1 MNGKEIKEL
10 VIPDDITNIG
20 HFAFFGCKGLA
31 SVTIGN
37 SVTSIGNEAFYG
49 CSGLT
54 SISIGNSVTS
64 IGSKSFYYC
73 AGLTSITIPD
83 SVTSIG
89 SEAFLYCTNLTSV
102 TIGKSVTNIGDD
114 AFFRCWGLTTITL
127 NSNAIVSESRSSNT
141 SIENIF
147 GDQVKKYIIGNTV
160 ESIGNEAFYGCKALT
175 SVIIGENV
183 TSIGNYAFSNC
194 SVLTSVTIGKN
205 VTSIGKWAFRDCTS
219 LTSVTIPNSV
229 TSIGGGAFSGCSS
242 LTSVTIGNNV
252 TSIGG
257 GAFEDCKGLTS
268 VHITDLGAW
277 CKIQF
282 ERFDSNPLYYA
293 HHLYMNGK
301 EIKDLIIPDGVTS
314 IGSNAFHSYSSLT
327 SIIIPSS
334 VTSIGNEAFW
344 NCTSLTSVIIPN
356 SVTSIEQEAFYCCS
370 GLTSITIPNSM
381 TSISGGAFS
390 GCSGLTSVTIPNSVT
405 SIGSSAFAY
414 CSGLTSVTI
423 PNSVTSIGEGA
434 FANCT
439 GLTSITIPNSVTSI
453 DKWAFSGCKGL
464 ASVTIPESVT
474 SIGNSAFSGCIILTT
489 VTLNSNTIVSE
500 SRSSH
505 TSVRNIF
512 GDQVKKYIIGNTV
525 ESIGN
530 YAFSNCSSLTSIT
543 IPESVTSI
551 GNSAFEYCSGLTS
564 VHITDLAA
572 WCKIQFESSAS
583 NPLFLAHHIFM
594 NGKEIQKLVIPDG
607 ITNIGQYAFY
617 GCSSLTSVTIGNS
630 VTSIGNEAFY
640 NCTNLTSVTIPN
652 SVTSIEQEA
661 FRYCSSLTS
670 VTIPNSVTSIG
681 EAAFSACT
689 GLTSVNIP
697 SSVNNIGEAAF
708 MRCTSLTSITIP
720 NSVTSIGSYTFCNC
734 SGLTSITIP
743 ESVTSIGDNAF
754 RGCSG
759 LTSVSIGSGVTNIG
773 DLAFSYCSVLWA
785 FYCHAD
791 DVPNTERTFINSPI
805 SEATLYVH
813 RNALEKYMST
823 APWSSFGTIVAMTD
837 EEHTTTDMQLDNSS
851 FDEWSIVDSSSGKDL
866 YQPWGEGKT
875 PYWDT
880 YNTFATTLSVS
891 NSTYNDEDGRRYAS
905 LQTKFL
911 AVKLV
916 AGAIFTGS
924 YLEVDGTN
932 SVISLGR
939 PFTERPTKM
948 KFDFQYHSSTIN
960 RTGGTWK
967 DAWGD
972 YVSQSMYES
981 LKGQPDSCQ
990 IYIALGDWEPVD
1002 YVDKSGGTHTCPYLI
1017 RTRPSQLHL
1026 FDPNDPHIIGY
1037 AQMTCGKDI
1046 SSWTTETM
1054 DIHYRSDKT
1063 PKYIIVYATSSKYG
1077 DFSTGGDMSEL
1088 KLDNIELLYGSIP
1101 DIDPEPVDSIPE
1113 DGGTFIEKLANGVE
1127 MEFKVISKEGKTC
1140 QVGSGTSHCIDINT
1154 TGAISIPNEVRR
1166 LSVVAIGDNAF
1177 SQCNDLSSVTL
1188 PSSVT
1193 SIGQF
1198 TFKDCKLHNIL
1209 IKCEM
1214 PPAIEENAFT
1224 NQTFYHAMLYIPTGS
1239 WDVYAYD
1246 DNWYRFINIR
1256 ETAMAEED
1264 VSEQQA
1270 YMLMDAETFAY
1281 SVYDPVND
1289 CIGTINSIGSINED
1303 NPYHSWQ
1310 MIRAGGMHFLYNLG
1324 AKKYVKRDAD
1334 ALSLTD
1340 EPEPIDIANGDNG
1353 LILAG
1358 QSGKRCVLVC
1368 NESLSFSQA
1377 AIDQVTGIDSL
1388 TPSRSKGEGEIY
1400 NLAGQLM
1407 SKPQKG
1413 ISIIGGRKV
1422 LVK

>member
-1 MNGKEIKEL
+1 MIMKKLLVLAIMALSSLSVLAYDAQIEGIYYNFSESEATVTYRDYQKISYYGSV
-10 VIPDDITNIG
+10 VIPT
-20 HFAFFGCKGLA
+20 F
-31 SVTIGN
+31 VTYN
-37 SVTSIGNEAFYG
+37 SRTYSVTSIGRDAFYG

-54 SISIGNSVTS
+54 SVTIPNSVVSIDYEAFYNCTSLTSVSIPESVTS
-64 IGSKSFYYC
+64 IGGRTFMGC
-73 AGLTSITIPD
+73 DGLTSITIPN

-89 SEAFLYCTNLTSV
+89 TA
-102 TIGKSVTNIGDD
+102 
-114 AFFRCWGLTTITL
+114 
-127 NSNAIVSESRSSNT
+127 
-141 SIENIF
+141 
-147 GDQVKKYIIGNTV
+147 
-160 ESIGNEAFYGCKALT
+160 
-175 SVIIGENV
+175 
-183 TSIGNYAFSNC
+183 AFSGC
-194 SVLTSVTIGKN
+194 S
-205 VTSIGKWAFRDCTS
+205 S

-252 TSIGG
+252 TSIGVE
-257 GAFEDCKGLTS
+257 AFDDCTGLTS
-268 VHITDLGAW
+268 VHITDLAAW

-282 ERFDSNPLYYA
+282 ERCDSNPLFYA
-293 HHLYMNGK
+293 HHLYMNGR
-301 EIKDLIIPDGVTS
+301 EIKDLIIPEGVTS

-327 SIIIPSS
+327 S
-334 VTSIGNEAFW
+334 VT
-344 NCTSLTSVIIPN
+344 IPN
-356 SVTSIEQEAFYCCS
+356 SVTSIEQEAFWNCASLTSVTIPNSVTSIEQEAFRYCS
-370 GLTSITIPNSM
+370 SLTSITIPNSM
-381 TSISGGAFS
+381 TSIGVGVFS

-414 CSGLTSVTI
+414 CSGLTSATI

-512 GDQVKKYIIGNTV
+512 GDQVKIYIIGNTI

-530 YAFSNCSSLTSIT
+530 YAFSNCSSLTSVT

-607 ITNIGQYAFY
+607 ITDIGQYAFY

-743 ESVTSIGDNAF
+743 NSVTSIEQQAF
-754 RGCSG
+754 SDCSS
-759 LTSVSIGSGVTNIG
+759 LTSVTIGNGVTSIG
-773 DLAFSYCSVLWA
+773 DLAFSRCSVLLA

-791 DVPNTERTFINSPI
+791 DVPKTARTFINSPI

-823 APWSSFGTIVAMTD
+823 APWSSFGSIVAMTD

-866 YQPWGEGKT
+866 YQPWGEGKN

-880 YNTFATTLSVS
+880 NNTFATTMSVS

-916 AGAIFTGS
+916 AGDIFTGS

-990 IYIALGDWEPVD
+990 IYIALGDWEPVN
-1002 YVDKSGGTHTCPYLI
+1002 YVDKSGGTHTIAPF
-1017 RTRPSQLHL
+1017 RPERPS
-1026 FDPNDPHIIGY
+1026 
-1037 AQMTCGKDI
+1037 
-1046 SSWTTETM
+1046 
-1054 DIHYRSDKT
+1054 HYRLCAD
-1063 PKYIIVYATSSKYG
+1063 
-1077 DFSTGGDMSEL
+1077 
-1088 KLDNIELLYGSIP
+1088 
-1101 DIDPEPVDSIPE
+1101 
-1113 DGGTFIEKLANGVE
+1113 
-1127 MEFKVISKEGKTC
+1127 
-1140 QVGSGTSHCIDINT
+1140 
-1154 TGAISIPNEVRR
+1154 
-1166 LSVVAIGDNAF
+1166 
-1177 SQCNDLSSVTL
+1177 DL
-1188 PSSVT
+1188 
-1193 SIGQF
+1193 
-1198 TFKDCKLHNIL
+1198 
-1209 IKCEM
+1209 
-1214 PPAIEENAFT
+1214 
-1224 NQTFYHAMLYIPTGS
+1224 
-1239 WDVYAYD
+1239 W
-1246 DNWYRFINIR
+1246 
-1256 ETAMAEED
+1256 
-1264 VSEQQA
+1264 
-1270 YMLMDAETFAY
+1270 
-1281 SVYDPVND
+1281 
-1289 CIGTINSIGSINED
+1289 
-1303 NPYHSWQ
+1303 
-1310 MIRAGGMHFLYNLG
+1310 
-1324 AKKYVKRDAD
+1324 
-1334 ALSLTD
+1334 
-1340 EPEPIDIANGDNG
+1340 
-1353 LILAG
+1353 
-1358 QSGKRCVLVC
+1358 
-1368 NESLSFSQA
+1368 
-1377 AIDQVTGIDSL
+1377 
-1388 TPSRSKGEGEIY
+1388 KGH
-1400 NLAGQLM
+1400 Q
-1407 SKPQKG
+1407 
-1413 ISIIGGRKV
+1413 
-1422 LVK
+1422 